1 MHQFA
6 LITATAQG
14 LITYDMRGKAS
25 MVRYDKS
32 VQHKLTRDNRVKA
45 TQEELEKIHLN
56 LVQRQM
62 YRRLMYGLKEYSPE
76 QIASFSPSTLSK
88 LVSDYKKAKQYLHIM
103 KAKKLFGP
111 ETKVINA
118 IFTHS
123 NIGDK
128 DFDWFL
134 DLPKSATLRNLG
146 ISTRDVINEFMRRKL
161 LPKNFFTLNNE
172 IQLP

>member
-1 MHQFA
+1 MQKFA

-45 TQEELEKIHLN
+45 TQEELEKVHLN

-88 LVSDYKKAKQYLHIM
+88 LVAD
-103 KAKKLFGP
+103 
-111 ETKVINA
+111 
-118 IFTHS
+118 
-123 NIGDK
+123 
-128 DFDWFL
+128 
-134 DLPKSATLRNLG
+134 
-146 ISTRDVINEFMRRKL
+146 
-161 LPKNFFTLNNE
+161 
-172 IQLP
+172 